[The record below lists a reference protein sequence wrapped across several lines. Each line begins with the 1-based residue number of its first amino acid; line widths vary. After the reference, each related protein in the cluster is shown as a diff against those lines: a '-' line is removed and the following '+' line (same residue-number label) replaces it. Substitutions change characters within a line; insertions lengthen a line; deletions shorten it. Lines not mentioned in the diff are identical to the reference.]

1 MAYDFGSHFETFD
14 VRLGSTPVTHCVLSE
29 VDAHVYGS
37 APYHGALRE
46 DHDPTHLIQEAGW
59 TDFKYMTHVLDEPG
73 REQISL
79 QLADHFGVVLYL
91 ATIPRNKQQ
100 DRQELY
106 GSILEA
112 MDVKDEGVF
121 GLMEEVMCCNCPNR
135 NTGVNHAW

>member
-1 MAYDFGSHFETFD
+1 MAYDFGNHFKAFD

-37 APYHGALRE
+37 APYYGSLRGN
-46 DHDPTHLIQEAGW
+46 HDPTHLIREAGW
-59 TDFKYMTHVLDEPG
+59 SDFEYTTRLLDEPG
-73 REQISL
+73 REQTLL

-91 ATIPRNKQQ
+91 ATIPRNKQH

-106 GSILEA
+106 DSILEA

-121 GLMEEVMCCNCPNR
+121 GLMEEVMSCPNR
-135 NTGVNHAW
+135 NTGVIPAW